1 MKTIQI
7 NNTIDDAIKAS
18 SLVMTKKTK
27 PEIQK
32 AIHDAI
38 DRYHN
43 FEQEMFFLQECVDS
57 NKRFLLNNFGINA
70 DTMTFVGVTKK
81 VEGDYDAY

>member
-1 MKTIQI
+1 MNTIQI
-7 NNTIDDAIKAS
+7 NNTINDAVKAS

-38 DRYHN
+38 QRYHN
-43 FEQEMFFLQECVDS
+43 FEQEMFFLQECVDC
-57 NKRFLLNNFGINA
+57 RFQQTIF
-70 DTMTFVGVTKK
+70 K
-81 VEGDYDAY
+81 